1 MSWILS
7 RHGLKSQIN
16 VSIPKQLI
24 AAINVC
30 LKDVWCFGR
39 RGIKLMYASCT
50 WPNSKNHRD
59 SETQHLYCGRALHIS
74 NIAEENIKSR
84 SVCLP
89 WGELKFDAAV
99 VEWWSWPP
107 YWPWAPCWP
116 PDADWNEPAE
126 RLTTAAAG
134 LNAAAA
140 AAFMC
145 WCVPICF
152 RRRARRLLNHT
163 CTLASVSLVL
173 ETENKTEPRLGKY
186 QYTNYIWDWLY

>member
-1 MSWILS
+1 M
-7 RHGLKSQIN
+7 Q
-16 VSIPKQLI
+16 QLYY
-24 AAINVC
+24 N
-30 LKDVWCFGR
+30 
-39 RGIKLMYASCT
+39 
-50 WPNSKNHRD
+50 
-59 SETQHLYCGRALHIS
+59 RALY
-74 NIAEENIKSR
+74 NTAGENIKSS

-107 YWPWAPCWP
+107 YWPWAPCWL
-116 PDADWNEPAE
+116 PDVDWNEPAE

-140 AAFMC
+140 AAAFMC
-145 WCVPICF
+145 WWVPICF

-173 ETENKTEPRLGKY
+173 ETENKMEPRLGKY
-186 QYTNYIWDWLY
+186 RYKNYIWHYIRYTDTFIQLSSIIVSY